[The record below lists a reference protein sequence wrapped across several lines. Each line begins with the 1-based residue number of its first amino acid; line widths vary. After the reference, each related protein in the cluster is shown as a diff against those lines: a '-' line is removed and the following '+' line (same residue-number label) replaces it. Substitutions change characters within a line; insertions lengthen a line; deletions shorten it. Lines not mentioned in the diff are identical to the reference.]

1 MLLIVTLYKRD
12 LNITSIDW
20 KRMIDKSS
28 IRNEILKEIG
38 TQEELKRK
46 MLYIMTMESLSWTSL
61 GKAIGISDGT
71 IRMLARTNF
80 DISVCAVTVLLKI
93 KKFLDSR
100 KWNPIGSVNKN
111 INRFFRHQLLD
122 FTKAY
127 KMATARNSIHETT
140 HSRHSL

>member
-1 MLLIVTLYKRD
+1 
-12 LNITSIDW
+12 
-20 KRMIDKSS
+20 MIDKSS

-100 KWNPIGSVNKN
+100 K
-111 INRFFRHQLLD
+111 
-122 FTKAY
+122 
-127 KMATARNSIHETT
+127 
-140 HSRHSL
+140 